1 MFASFSAI
9 IFLKPS
15 KGLDSGLEP
24 AMVIAITIQKREFRG
39 LKDFFFLTDE
49 KKKMGLIGV
58 SKRV

>member
-1 MFASFSAI
+1 
-9 IFLKPS
+9 
-15 KGLDSGLEP
+15 
-24 AMVIAITIQKREFRG
+24 VIAITIQKREFRE

>member
-1 MFASFSAI
+1 
-9 IFLKPS
+9 
-15 KGLDSGLEP
+15 LDSGLEP